1 MENVNTMYSDAY
13 QDQNL
18 LFSRMKIVKIAHQK
32 LIPMAWSW
40 LTKKLNS
47 AYDFKI
53 LEVLT
58 HTHNS

>member
-1 MENVNTMYSDAY
+1 MENVNTMYSVAY

-32 LIPMAWSW
+32 LIPMAQSW

-47 AYDFKI
+47 AYDLDI
-53 LEVLT
+53 RST
-58 HTHNS
+58 DTYT